1 MRCFSVFFSIFAIR
15 NKDMSNPL
23 IVMLIMAGVVKFS
36 NPMYNPE
43 AVNNVLNQIAELTFK
58 GSIFIERSDKSVSS
72 ISYACSVKSEV
83 VRIADTI
90 FRDAVDV
97 VRVSIPALNIVLYR

>member
-1 MRCFSVFFSIFAIR
+1 
-15 NKDMSNPL
+15 MSNPL
-23 IVMLIMAGVVKFS
+23 IVMLIMAVVAKFS

-43 AVNNVLNQIAELTFK
+43 AVNNVLNQIAALTFK
-58 GSIFIERSDKSVSS
+58 GSIFIERSNKSVSH
-72 ISYACSVKSEV
+72 IPYACSDKSEV